1 MGPGFPAP
9 FAISNPYGSA
19 NPDTQGPGLHHA
31 GDHDQRGASR
41 VDQKRDSGGDCGVTL
56 NPEFSGRQK
65 PYLTVREAADLA
77 RLATSTVRLYIRK
90 RKLKAQKVGRRV
102 IIARC
107 ELEAFLSQNPIDV
120 RFQ

>member
-1 MGPGFPAP
+1 MASPMDQLTTTNAP
-9 FAISNPYGSA
+9 
-19 NPDTQGPGLHHA
+19 
-31 GDHDQRGASR
+31 
-41 VDQKRDSGGDCGVTL
+41 DSTMLVTMTKGELRELIRNEIQAVIATTSGVTL